1 MPNFPTTRKASMF
14 AVRNLL
20 LLLIISS
27 VLPAHAVRPIVG
39 TVEMGKQQIKA
50 GKHQQAFN
58 LWYAVGSYEPE
69 PDVQYALSD
78 MLDHGKARLKLP
90 GLRADIANRML
101 LLAAVNGYR
110 PAQAKLAYALRTGRP
125 GIIANETA
133 ASCWEQELALPGAP
147 EKCLARTATSNQ
159 KARPACSQLIAKLE
173 NSTDGRK
180 AAELCLEIG
189 LMALQAPGL
198 PPPDIYESD
207 VAAHEAYGIEWI
219 IVGDAP
225 DEHGI
230 AFMESFNSAMDQAIR
245 AKWGEDV
252 YDRITADAER
262 RLQALRV
269 RKQADQ
275 KRKYP

>member
-1 MPNFPTTRKASMF
+1 MI
-14 AVRNLL
+14 RNLI

-27 VLPAHAVRPIVG
+27 ILPAHAARPIVSA
-39 TVEMGKQQIKA
+39 VEMGKRQIKA

-58 LWYAVGSYEPE
+58 LWYAVGSYGPE

-78 MLDHGKARLKLP
+78 MLDHSKATLKLP

-110 PAQAKLAYALRTGRP
+110 PAQSKLAYALRAGRP
-125 GIIANETA
+125 GIIADETA
-133 ASCWEQELALPGAP
+133 AKCWEQELALPSAP
-147 EKCLARTATSNQ
+147 EKCLARTATSTP

-173 NSTDGRK
+173 NSADGRK
-180 AAELCLEIG
+180 AAELCLANG

-198 PPPDIYESD
+198 PPSDIYESD

-225 DEHGI
+225 GEHGI
-230 AFMESFNSAMDQAIR
+230 AFMESFDSAMDQAIR

-252 YDRITADAER
+252 YERITADAER
-262 RLQALRV
+262 RLQAFRV
-269 RKQADQ
+269 RKQDAQ
-275 KRKYP
+275 KRK